1 MTVLLIIAFTLYV
14 IHGLVWPYS
23 LPPTRQQPEPTDPE
37 RGFLHLHELE
47 MP

>member
-1 MTVLLIIAFTLYV
+1 MTVLLIIAFALYV

-23 LPPTRQQPEPTDPE
+23 LPPTRQQPEPTGPE
-37 RGFLHLHELE
+37 YWPGSLHELE